1 MSAVARERSAAPP
14 ARIQY
19 WDGPQHPVSAG
30 KQAPMAQG
38 RPKRMRN
45 FLRLLRYG
53 LPYTLEWLPG
63 VILSALVGGLDA
75 FRILLLQPIFDRV
88 LTPSSPEGP
97 IMLGLPKT
105 RWHFDLRSL
114 IPHFLHMHNA
124 WVVVALALVIATILK
139 GLCDYLGNYLVNYA
153 AFGTITDLR
162 NHLYETTLR
171 RSSSFFHKHATGTI
185 LSTLINDVDRVQTAL
200 SSVLGDFLQ
209 QFFTFVAAIVLVISM
224 GGYLSWALVL
234 FIPVVITSAR
244 KIGHEV
250 RTRTRTGQ
258 DKLAEVQN
266 ILHETVTGNRIVK
279 SFNTE
284 LWEVLRFKSAAKR
297 LFRANLRSV
306 RIQSISS
313 PLMDTVG
320 AIAMALLLWIGR
332 SAIITGYM
340 TVGVFGAFIFLLFK
354 LYDPLRRFAF
364 FYNAFQQA
372 MGASASMFAFF
383 DDQDDVRERARASTF
398 TRFRE
403 AVKFEHVGFS
413 YSTDEGEHQ
422 ILHDVDLEVNAGEVL
437 AIVGPSGAGKSTLV
451 NLIPRFFDVTSG
463 RILID
468 GRDLRDLTLG
478 SLRRQVA
485 QVTQETILFNDT
497 VHNNIA
503 YGQPDAKRALVE
515 QAARNALAHDF
526 IMNMP
531 QGYQT
536 IIGEKGFRLSGGER
550 QRLAIARAI
559 FKNAPI
565 LILDEATSALDAE
578 SESLVQT
585 ALANLMQ
592 NRTVVVIAHRL
603 STIRRAN
610 RIAVLE
616 SGHITAIA
624 SHDDLLNSSP
634 TYQKLYQLQFI
645 DSPETNGN
653 GSNGPNPHLMYFPFD
668 ERAAHSAGVKE

>member
-1 MSAVARERSAAPP
+1 
-14 ARIQY
+14 
-19 WDGPQHPVSAG
+19 
-30 KQAPMAQG
+30 
-38 RPKRMRN
+38 MRR
-45 FLRLLRYG
+45 FLRLMRYG

-63 VILSALVGGLDA
+63 VVLSAIVGLLDA

-88 LTPSSPEGP
+88 LAPSSPEGP
-97 IMLGLPKT
+97 IMLGLPQS
-105 RWHFDLRSL
+105 RWHFDLRS
-114 IPHFLHMHNA
+114 IVPHFLHMHNA
-124 WVVVALALVIATILK
+124 WTVVAFALVVATVLK

-153 AFGTITDLR
+153 GFGTITDLR
-162 NHLYETTLR
+162 NHLYEVTLR
-171 RSSSFFHKHATGTI
+171 RSSSFFHRNPTATI
-185 LSTLINDVDRVQTAL
+185 LSTLINDVDRVQVSL

-209 QFFTFVAAIVLVISM
+209 QFFTFVVAIALIIKL

-234 FIPVVITSAR
+234 FIPVVIASVR
-244 KIGHEV
+244 RIGREV

-279 SFNTE
+279 AFNTE
-284 LWEVLRFKSAAKR
+284 LWEILRFKSAAKR

-320 AIAMALLLWIGR
+320 AVAMALLLWIGR
-332 SAIITGYM
+332 SAIKSGYM
-340 TVGVFGAFIFLLFK
+340 TIGVFGAFIFLLFK

-372 MGASASMFAFF
+372 MGASASIFAFF
-383 DDQDDVRERARASTF
+383 DAEDDVKEQPRAATF
-398 TRFRE
+398 TRFRQ
-403 AVKFEHVGFS
+403 AIKFEDVGFS
-413 YSTDEGEHQ
+413 YSTGEGEHQ
-422 ILHDVDLEVNAGEVL
+422 ILHNVDLEVNAGEVL

-468 GRDLRDLTLG
+468 GRDLRDLTLA

-503 YGQPDAKRALVE
+503 YGQPDAKAALVE

-531 QGYQT
+531 LGYLT
-536 IIGEKGFRLSGGER
+536 MIGEKGFRLSGGER
-550 QRLAIARAI
+550 QRIAIARAI

-565 LILDEATSALDAE
+565 LILDEATSSLDAE

-585 ALANLMQ
+585 ALANLIQ

-616 SGHITAIA
+616 CGRITAVG
-624 SHDDLLNSSP
+624 SHDELLNSSP
-634 TYQKLYQLQFI
+634 TYQKLYQLQFM
-645 DSPETNGN
+645 DMPETLDTLE
-653 GSNGPNPHLMYFPFD
+653 SQTPDSKLLYLPFD
-668 ERAAHSAGVKE
+668 ERAALGAGAKE